1 MNKDQVAIYLN
12 EHPEFFN
19 EYPELLREIKEI
31 EEEDLPIEPMSTLSL
46 ADRIIK
52 RVHDDKEHLK
62 SKLEWL
68 FEISRANEKIQDHL
82 YEIEQLV
89 LTSTNLDQMVSQL
102 RKEIPERFGI
112 PSVIVCLVQGSDH
125 FMEDRLRERY
135 QGELDETV
143 KFICKETASIWFD
156 GELKPVLRGKIE
168 DSEVFGPPNS
178 EKYQDV
184 LRMPDYRRVDIGFSA
199 ILKSENKRS
208 RVNFMN
214 VFNSAWLSVEVFNL
228 LDINNTI
235 SYLWVSDIGGRQYA
249 VPNYLTRRQVNLKL
263 ILRF

>member
-19 EYPELLREIKEI
+19 EYPELLRKIKEI

-62 SKLEWL
+62 NKLEWL

-89 LTSTNLDQMVSQL
+89 LTSTNLEQMVSQL

-112 PSVIVCLVQGSDH
+112 PSVVVCLVQGSDH

-143 KFICKETASIWFD
+143 KFICKETASSWFD
-156 GELKPVLRGKIE
+156 GELKPILHGEIDE
-168 DSEVFGPPNS
+168 SAVFGPPNS
-178 EKYQDV
+178 KD
-184 LRMPDYRRVDIGFSA
+184 PI
-199 ILKSENKRS
+199 KSEALIPIVAQETLVGVIAFGSPNAFHFHDGLGTEFLERMADKVAIS
-208 RVNFMN
+208 
-214 VFNSAWLSVEVFNL
+214 
-228 LDINNTI
+228 INNI
-235 SYLWVSDIGGRQYA
+235 LLIDQ
-249 VPNYLTRRQVNLKL
+249 LKDQL
-263 ILRF
+263 VH